1 METKKTEE
9 AATMPRTVTDSVVA
23 LLPKKA
29 SEERPIA
36 LTSYAYRAWCRTRY
50 PLHDR
55 WLAQYRAISPW
66 DRAIRGISSLEV
78 AVMRILKGEVHRH
91 TGKSSVTLLLDLK
104 GFYENVDHVEL
115 VEKAME
121 LGYPAILLQ
130 GALQLYQGHRHLV
143 AENMVSPPLV
153 ATKGILAGCPLAPG
167 LSKIVLH
174 NVVEPLWHGPHQCH
188 VDLYIDDTGYD
199 LVHSSPKTCAH
210 RAYQVWQEVK
220 DRLQRAKLPL
230 SVEKTAWI
238 CNNTKV
244 QKELEKLLQETDPKI
259 KAVHKL
265 DSAGGRRRRVA
276 THKAR
281 MDKGMQRSKRL
292 QSLSPNPKAK
302 IRACT
307 QGVMS
312 VALYGHAAMG
322 MAPKRL
328 KWVRQQHAI
337 ALGRMSLGSTELV
350 LEMHIHKHAD
360 PTFTIMNQQLRLMHK
375 LLVMCGDQ
383 PRAELE
389 SSFEYWSA
397 RIRAHPEPWR
407 IVVGPV
413 GAALCYAK
421 ALKWKCHSITS
432 WEADGVRFDLTDR
445 AQVQA
450 LSYLMGRAVDRWRW
464 QAIQQAEEASSLG
477 GGIDWQAPRR
487 ALKQCKG
494 LEHTVLQAI
503 WQGAIRHGKG
513 AVCRRCDKPASLR
526 HVLWDCSWWQ
536 THCQEPED
544 FPRLRQE
551 NQDVSLWLRGL
562 PGKVA
567 RPASYEFGI
576 QETGVFEQQVVTDP
590 GLRYATDG
598 SPGASQDPRFQALT
612 WGVIAFR
619 VEGSDIVICGKAT
632 GPVPRQ
638 QTVFRAEAQAL
649 AYLVDKTE
657 ADLDVTLDCQGV
669 QTNVSKAGPLWKAED
684 IFGRIRPHKDRLD
697 IHWVN
702 SHLDLPSFV
711 KKFGA
716 AAKWRWKANQ
726 EVDFL
731 VQTRANEVRD
741 LQWEAVMVKRDA
753 VTCKVNRFL
762 ATRGAALLQY
772 NETEGPL
779 IEFGNGPNR
788 ATRPRPGVPRQPSGR
803 VKQSAFSKR
812 QSKLKKVPGD
822 RNQATTTATPNKRR
836 LLEEAVDNQHLGHQ
850 FTWTSRHQNGARIKC
865 LICGLGAAQINK
877 LELLQRILAQPCK
890 GHDSPQLF
898 AQFWRAHPSH
908 VMSVD
913 GMFWRCDRCRAP
925 QHTGHSEVS
934 KRLLKECPGV
944 EPKVPPSKKKQTAN

>member
-1 METKKTEE
+1 M
-9 AATMPRTVTDSVVA
+9 
-23 LLPKKA
+23 
-29 SEERPIA
+29 
-36 LTSYAYRAWCRTRY
+36 
-50 PLHDR
+50 
-55 WLAQYRAISPW
+55 
-66 DRAIRGISSLEV
+66 
-78 AVMRILKGEVHRH
+78 
-91 TGKSSVTLLLDLK
+91 
-104 GFYENVDHVEL
+104 
-115 VEKAME
+115 
-121 LGYPAILLQ
+121 
-130 GALQLYQGHRHLV
+130 
-143 AENMVSPPLV
+143 
-153 ATKGILAGCPLAPG
+153 
-167 LSKIVLH
+167 
-174 NVVEPLWHGPHQCH
+174 
-188 VDLYIDDTGYD
+188 DLYIDDTGYD

-244 QKELEKLLQETDPKI
+244 QKELEKLLQETPKI

-494 LEHTVLQAI
+494 LEHTALQAI

-544 FPRLRQE
+544 FPTGEPGCISLAKRL
-551 NQDVSLWLRGL
+551 
-562 PGKVA
+562 A
-567 RPASYEFGI
+567 
-576 QETGVFEQQVVTDP
+576 
-590 GLRYATDG
+590 
-598 SPGASQDPRFQALT
+598 
-612 WGVIAFR
+612 
-619 VEGSDIVICGKAT
+619 
-632 GPVPRQ
+632 
-638 QTVFRAEAQAL
+638 
-649 AYLVDKTE
+649 
-657 ADLDVTLDCQGV
+657 
-669 QTNVSKAGPLWKAED
+669 
-684 IFGRIRPHKDRLD
+684 
-697 IHWVN
+697 
-702 SHLDLPSFV
+702 
-711 KKFGA
+711 
-716 AAKWRWKANQ
+716 
-726 EVDFL
+726 
-731 VQTRANEVRD
+731 
-741 LQWEAVMVKRDA
+741 
-753 VTCKVNRFL
+753 
-762 ATRGAALLQY
+762 
-772 NETEGPL
+772 
-779 IEFGNGPNR
+779 
-788 ATRPRPGVPRQPSGR
+788 
-803 VKQSAFSKR
+803 R
-812 QSKLKKVPGD
+812 QSCAPRKL
-822 RNQATTTATPNKRR
+822 
-836 LLEEAVDNQHLGHQ
+836 
-850 FTWTSRHQNGARIKC
+850 
-865 LICGLGAAQINK
+865 
-877 LELLQRILAQPCK
+877 
-890 GHDSPQLF
+890 
-898 AQFWRAHPSH
+898 
-908 VMSVD
+908 
-913 GMFWRCDRCRAP
+913 
-925 QHTGHSEVS
+925 
-934 KRLLKECPGV
+934 
-944 EPKVPPSKKKQTAN
+944 